1 MKPLRQRLEK
11 NTRRRD
17 IVRLAVL
24 AGGLGLAAA
33 RAASLN
39 QVALQDLNGQGGSDV
54 DKQTTDSVDVK
65 AYENSHTYN
74 RKALFLFDLSSFGGR
89 DVRDQYIHS
98 ALFTV
103 WAADAQCA
111 GFNFRLYG
119 FTETTANDDSRWK
132 ETIASQTDGN
142 WPDRYFGAY
151 QYPGG
156 NGVLQLDTKAG
167 PAKDA
172 SLVFGGSLASY
183 VRWGAGRNP
192 GYGFSA
198 DNPDA
203 QITLLVA
210 REEYDNDISGFHAR
224 EAATDAYRPRLAL
237 DVRFPEIRVGLGESP
252 DLLSGGTYDFGVMA
266 ESNAAPVARDLVVDN
281 QTGEALSSLHVSAV
295 AITGAQAQ
303 AFAVV
308 DTNFYLAQAGGTVSW
323 PVVFNPDGSLAWGI
337 WDQAWLVLRN
347 NDENEGTFRVNL
359 RGEIFP
365 QLRLLAPEPGGDP
378 SMRVLRW
385 TSRTGSWYAVRSRSN
400 LQQGAWT
407 STAVLRATGRYQSW
421 TNPDPAPERRFFRVE
436 QLP

>member
-1 MKPLRQRLEK
+1 MR
-11 NTRRRD
+11 
-17 IVRLAVL
+17 
-24 AGGLGLAAA
+24 
-33 RAASLN
+33 
-39 QVALQDLNGQGGSDV
+39 
-54 DKQTTDSVDVK
+54 
-65 AYENSHTYN
+65 
-74 RKALFLFDLSSFGGR
+74 
-89 DVRDQYIHS
+89 
-98 ALFTV
+98 
-103 WAADAQCA
+103 

-119 FTETTANDDSRWK
+119 FTETTANDDSRWT

-172 SLVFGGSLASY
+172 SMVFGGSLASY

-210 REEYDNDISGFHAR
+210 REEYATDISGLHAR
-224 EAATDAYRPRLAL
+224 EAASDAYRPRLAL

-252 DLLSGGTYDFGVMA
+252 DLASGGTYDFGVMA

-308 DTNFYLAQAGGTVSW
+308 DTNFYLAQAGGTVQW
-323 PVVFNPDGSLAWGI
+323 LVVFNPDGSLEWGI

-400 LQQGAWT
+400 LQQEAWT